1 MTKSAALYSFFS
13 GFGITAYTDTAVPE
27 DAVFPY
33 LTYNNVQDN
42 WGNQVALTV
51 NLWYQTTS
59 EKTPNDKVD
68 EIAAAL
74 PRYVLC
80 DGGAVLFSRGTP
92 FSQALTDST
101 DKTVKRRYINITAEY
116 LTLN

>member
-13 GFGITAYTDTAVPE
+13 GFGITAYADTAVPE
-27 DAVFPY
+27 DAEMPY

-42 WGNQVALTV
+42 WGNSVALTV
-51 NLWYQTTS
+51 NLWYRTTS
-59 EKTPNDKVD
+59 EKPLNDKVD

-74 PRYVLC
+74 PRYVPC
-80 DGGAVLFSRGTP
+80 DGGAVLFTRGSP
-92 FSQALTDST
+92 FSQSLTDDT
-101 DKTVKRRYINITAEY
+101 DATVKRRYLNITAEY